1 MAIKA
6 ISEGCMLQKNSTRD
20 GKLHLA
26 RKDRVLLVIA
36 LSLFLLT
43 VGYAL
48 YLGAHHRMHQS
59 AVIHKE
65 SSKANAMSSP
75 Y

>member
-1 MAIKA
+1 
-6 ISEGCMLQKNSTRD
+6 MLQKHSTRE

-48 YLGAHHRMHQS
+48 YLGAHHRIHQS
-59 AVIHKE
+59 AVNHMG
-65 SSKANAMSSP
+65 SNNANAMGSS

>member
-1 MAIKA
+1 
-6 ISEGCMLQKNSTRD
+6 MLQKHSTRE

-26 RKDRVLLVIA
+26 RKDRILLVIA

-48 YLGAHHRMHQS
+48 YLGAHHQIHQS
-59 AVIHKE
+59 AVIHRE
-65 SSKANAMSSP
+65 SNQANAMSSP